1 MNRAYRLKERW
12 TFSKWLAVVTS
23 AFFFG
28 IVVFATWVW
37 FKQDRVPSEIL
48 STVAVPF
55 SSVTAF
61 YFIKSGYENG
71 KKIDGSYYDPS
82 SVPAAPTQSTQTTE
96 NVENQSY

>member
-1 MNRAYRLKERW
+1 LNKTYKTKEGW

-28 IVVFATWVW
+28 TIVFALWVW

-61 YFIKSGYENG
+61 YFIKAGYENG
-71 KKIDGSYYDPS
+71 KKIDGSIYDLNN
-82 SVPAAPTQSTQTTE
+82 AQTQPIQPTE
-96 NVENQSY
+96 NVENQSF

>member
-1 MNRAYRLKERW
+1 MNRAYRLKEKW

-28 IVVFATWVW
+28 IVTFALWVW
-37 FKQDRVPSEIL
+37 FKQDRVPSKIL

-71 KKIDGSYYDPS
+71 KKIDGSIYDPS
-82 SVPAAPTQSTQTTE
+82 SVPVDPAQTVQPTE
-96 NVENQSY
+96 NVENQNF

>member
-1 MNRAYRLKERW
+1 MNRVRKPKERW
-12 TFSKWLAVVTS
+12 TFSKWLAVITT

-28 IVVFATWVW
+28 IVTFALWVW

-61 YFIKSGYENG
+61 YLIKSGYENG
-71 KKIDGSYYDPS
+71 KKIDGSYYDPG
-82 SVPAAPTQSTQTTE
+82 SVPAEPVQTAE
-96 NVENQSY
+96 NVENQNL